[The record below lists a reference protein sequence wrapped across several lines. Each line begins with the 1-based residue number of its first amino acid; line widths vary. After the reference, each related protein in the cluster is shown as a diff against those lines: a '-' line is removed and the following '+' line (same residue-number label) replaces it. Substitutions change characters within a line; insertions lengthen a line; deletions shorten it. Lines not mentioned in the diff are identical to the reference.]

1 MLRYILKRLVMLIP
15 VILVTSFLI
24 FWAMSL
30 TGGDPALM
38 LAGDNAK
45 PEQIEQIREELGLN
59 DPFIVRYGN
68 YMKGMIT
75 GDMGQSYVTKRDV
88 FKTFMERLPN
98 TLMLGGAAVLIA
110 VAVSLP
116 LGIYTAIHQNTWK
129 DTAGMI
135 FALFGTS
142 MPNFWLGLMLII
154 LFSLKLGLFP
164 TGGKGG
170 LDSLVLPA
178 VTVGF
183 GLAALSP
190 VIFDYEV
197 DVIGQNMQ
205 DRLMG
210 PCAAH
215 WFGTDEYGRDLF
227 ARVVYGA
234 RYSLIIGVGSVAL
247 GLIVGTIL
255 GSQAGFHGG
264 VTDSIIMRGI
274 DIFYSIPNIMTAVV
288 IVSLLGPSTVN
299 LMIALAFSC
308 ASSFARIVR
317 ASVMTIRDQEYVESS
332 YAMGLPTWKIIVKHI
347 LPNCLSPIIVQITLL
362 IGTTIISASS
372 LSFLGIGV
380 PAPAPEW
387 GALLSAGR
395 GHIRDASYMCI
406 IPGLAIMFTVLALN
420 LLGDGL
426 RDALDPK
433 LKK

>member
-1 MLRYILKRLVMLIP
+1 MAQASEIKKQYKKRTLFQETWRRL
-15 VILVTSFLI
+15 TKNRG
-24 FWAMSL
+24 AM
-30 TGGDPALM
+30 
-38 LAGDNAK
+38 
-45 PEQIEQIREELGLN
+45 LGLA
-59 DPFIVRYGN
+59 F
-68 YMKGMIT
+68 
-75 GDMGQSYVTKRDV
+75 
-88 FKTFMERLPN
+88 
-98 TLMLGGAAVLIA
+98 
-110 VAVSLP
+110 
-116 LGIYTAIHQNTWK
+116 
-129 DTAGMI
+129 
-135 FALFGTS
+135 
-142 MPNFWLGLMLII
+142 
-154 LFSLKLGLFP
+154 
-164 TGGKGG
+164 
-170 LDSLVLPA
+170 LVLLVLA
-178 VTVGF
+178 
-183 GLAALSP
+183 AALSP
-190 VIFDYEV
+190 VIFNYEK
-197 DVIGQNMQ
+197 DVIGQNMK

-227 ARVVYGA
+227 ARIVYGA
-234 RYSLIIGVGSVAL
+234 RYSL
-247 GLIVGTIL
+247 
-255 GSQAGFHGG
+255 GSQAGFKGG
-264 VTDSIIMRGI
+264 ITDSIIMRGI

-395 GHIRDASYMCI
+395 SHIRDASYMCI

>member
-1 MLRYILKRLVMLIP
+1 
-15 VILVTSFLI
+15 
-24 FWAMSL
+24 
-30 TGGDPALM
+30 
-38 LAGDNAK
+38 
-45 PEQIEQIREELGLN
+45 
-59 DPFIVRYGN
+59 
-68 YMKGMIT
+68 
-75 GDMGQSYVTKRDV
+75 
-88 FKTFMERLPN
+88 
-98 TLMLGGAAVLIA
+98 
-110 VAVSLP
+110 
-116 LGIYTAIHQNTWK
+116 
-129 DTAGMI
+129 
-135 FALFGTS
+135 
-142 MPNFWLGLMLII
+142 
-154 LFSLKLGLFP
+154 
-164 TGGKGG
+164 
-170 LDSLVLPA
+170 
-178 VTVGF
+178 
-183 GLAALSP
+183 
-190 VIFDYEV
+190 
-197 DVIGQNMQ
+197 
-205 DRLMG
+205 MG